1 MLFAPILLVPKLS
14 GSRFRVQGSKV
25 IAEFSIIK
33 LPIAYSANKINL
45 SSLTLT
51 GLFSIILLF
60 NQKYCNFNMLLNMS
74 KERAPWFK

>member
-25 IAEFSIIK
+25 IAESSIIK

-51 GLFSIILLF
+51 GLFSIILSMSIKF
-60 NQKYCNFNMLLNMS
+60 LN
-74 KERAPWFK
+74 